1 MNWIWNPSTHIKICR
16 LALSKMSGQ
25 FNKLINVY
33 PEYFELGIISPD
45 KIFCDTTNHY
55 YNCTPNAKGYHYGS
69 VVKKIGKE
77 IILIHEISSNKN
89 SLIYHPKCAGYLKK
103 IIDNPLKIIVFEL
116 GVISH
121 YVADLHQPFHTDG
134 KYRFK
139 YEEVPHKVYEADVRK
154 KFEALNLDIG
164 KRRYKIRSPIM
175 PSPIGSGTAGT
186 GISDFFY
193 DQIEKSNRYYD
204 KLAENYF
211 LSPKKVKS
219 DRWEKSIKLTE
230 DCISRA
236 TKNVANVWFLFEEEI
251 KQYKKQVR
259 HYNLMNKLH
268 KKIDLKCNYYLKIY
282 QSGTLS
288 LRKV

>member
-1 MNWIWNPSTHIKICR
+1 MCR
-16 LALSKMSGQ
+16 LALTKMSIR
-25 FNKLINVY
+25 FNKIINIY
-33 PEYFELGIISPD
+33 PEYFELGIVAPD

-77 IILIHEISSNKN
+77 IILIHKISSNKN
-89 SLIYHPKCAGYLKK
+89 SLVYHPKCAGYLKN

-134 KYRFK
+134 KYRFA

-154 KFEALNLDIG
+154 NFESLKLNIG
-164 KRRYKIRSPIM
+164 KRRYRIKNSH
-175 PSPIGSGTAGT
+175 
-186 GISDFFY
+186 DFFY
-193 DQIEKSNRYYD
+193 NQIEKSNKFYD
-204 KLAENYF
+204 KLIENYF
-211 LSPKKVKS
+211 YSRTKVKPN
-219 DRWEKSIKLTE
+219 RWEKSIKLTE

-236 TKNVANVWFLFEEEI
+236 VKNIANIWFLFEEDV
-251 KQYKKQVR
+251 KQYKKQIR
-259 HYNLMNKLH
+259 HYKLMNKLH
-268 KKIDLKCNYYLKIY
+268 KNIDLKSNYYLKIY
-282 QSGTLS
+282 PSGTLS